1 MSKRLPAAVKDKWP
15 LHYCVLATAVCVS
28 LALVRPAAVLRRH
41 PDRQYSDFAS
51 FWPLYVNQHSLPAT
65 KLIHAVGTTVAMASV
80 IAIHGGKKFGRLA
93 LGLTA
98 GLSLALCAAD
108 MTASFATGLPEAVI
122 MALLVVACARAFSGL
137 RAGTILKTFGIGYL
151 FAWVGHFFVEKNRPA
166 TFLHPTFS
174 LLGDFQLLW
183 QLVTNQLALDATT
196 A

>member
-1 MSKRLPAAVKDKWP
+1 MPQSSQWP
-15 LHYCVLATAVCVS
+15 LPVCLALTAACVALAAGRPVSTAVE
-28 LALVRPAAVLRRH
+28 RH
-41 PDRQYSDFAS
+41 PDRQLADFAS